1 MKHLFKT
8 ADRYIQTSD
17 WKLFAVIKFCLLSLG
32 VLAGLLVPKKHRTPV
47 LLGSIAVFA
56 GTYVPLMARLVKMLG
71 EKED

>member
-17 WKLFAVIKFCLLSLG
+17 WKLFAIIKFCLLSLG
-32 VLAGLLVPKKHRTPV
+32 MLAGILVPKKHRTLV
-47 LLGSIAVFA
+47 LLGSLAVFL
-56 GTYVPLMARLVKMLG
+56 GTYIPLMARLVKMFG

>member
-17 WKLFAVIKFCLLSLG
+17 WKLFAIIKFCLLSLG
-32 VLAGLLVPKKHRTPV
+32 MLAGILVPKKHRTPV
-47 LLGSIAVFA
+47 LLGSLAVFL
-56 GTYVPLMARLVKMLG
+56 GTYIPLMARLVKMFG

>member
-17 WKLFAVIKFCLLSLG
+17 WKLFAIIKFCLFSLG
-32 VLAGLLVPKKHRTPV
+32 MLASILVPKKHRPLV
-47 LLGSIAVFA
+47 LLGSLAVFL
-56 GTYVPLMARLVKMLG
+56 GTYIPLMARLVKMFG